1 MLNLLCPLSLDSSY
15 GFLRLS
21 VVLFYHRSFFIV
33 HSLSLLPTS
42 SAGGCLRQYKNRN
55 ILYSSDFLFYRTCCL
70 LYFVM
75 LHLCPQEHLTLLA
88 KTAVYWLFSQNN
100 RSMEAKRRP
109 TSMGEMSIF
118 SGLVYCADCGQKMY
132 LCRCTT
138 MKQKEYFNC
147 SSYRKKKKATCT
159 SHQITVE
166 AVEHFVL
173 TNLQRV
179 LAFAKDYEQE
189 FLEIVRNENE
199 KKLQNQTRELVE
211 K

>member
-100 RSMEAKRRP
+100 RSMEANHLFRILL
-109 TSMGEMSIF
+109 SF
-118 SGLVYCADCGQKMY
+118 WCV
-132 LCRCTT
+132 LCTET
-138 MKQKEYFNC
+138 KQVKKSPPKCFLRVSNQETRFFG
-147 SSYRKKKKATCT
+147 RKKIFAVLVVKRKKV
-159 SHQITVE
+159 SLDI
-166 AVEHFVL
+166 
-173 TNLQRV
+173 
-179 LAFAKDYEQE
+179 
-189 FLEIVRNENE
+189 
-199 KKLQNQTRELVE
+199 
-211 K
+211 